1 MSKTGKHSL
10 RSFFFLRN
18 FNYVCARTATYS
30 LIEGIET
37 CAQSIYLSFYLWSWF
52 ETHTQWVIIKY
63 QMISGRRQMIVMW
76 VELIGMESGYT
87 IEWKLL
93 GSKVKKLDGWLLSV
107 SPQPS
112 PSQLFASLHLVR
124 LSFSSS
130 LANYLHIMR
139 IVCMPGGIY
148 NHLSLF
154 RSPSDHPARYVCN
167 HTHTHTRSQFKEA
180 ERQID

>member
-1 MSKTGKHSL
+1 MRAHSHIL
-10 RSFFFLRN
+10 THRRHWNVCTINLSVFLPLELN
-18 FNYVCARTATYS
+18 
-30 LIEGIET
+30 
-37 CAQSIYLSFYLWSWF
+37 
-52 ETHTQWVIIKY
+52 THTYKKWVKIKY

-107 SPQPS
+107 SLLPS

-167 HTHTHTRSQFKEA
+167 HTHTHTLT
-180 ERQID
+180 I